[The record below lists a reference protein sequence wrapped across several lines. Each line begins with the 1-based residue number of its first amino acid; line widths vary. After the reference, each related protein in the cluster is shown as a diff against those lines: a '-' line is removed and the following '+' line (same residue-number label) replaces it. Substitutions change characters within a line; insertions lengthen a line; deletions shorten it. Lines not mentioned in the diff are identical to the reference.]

1 MMKRLLTVLCV
12 AACVLCLVSCDR
24 YELPA
29 LDPEQPTAFAG
40 EDIFYCN
47 GIQAFD
53 REGILLPDFEVQS
66 SESSRYGIDLIY
78 QNVTPLQMS
87 VYRAQMKN
95 AGFSLVETE
104 YHTYFYSD
112 TCFVGTSYTKDL
124 STGEVQLWWYTK
136 SGDAPDGGLGADAAK
151 QMIGTDCPYTLIDVT
166 PEGVYDAAGGQI
178 FYIPPYEREAQTDE
192 NGFATAMYMP
202 YDLYF
207 VTDEYALPI
216 GFTCFA
222 IADLDSNGQ
231 NEFWTFAYGPTS
243 GVFTF
248 YLWGFEAGAIKYQ
261 TLHQTEHGQLYFSH
275 DGKGLCIEH
284 KHPEYEDGKI
294 AGYTVKQCRIAI
306 IDGKAYVTYHGV
318 PLDLWSMR

>member
-12 AACVLCLVSCDR
+12 AACVLCLLSCDR
-24 YELPA
+24 YEPPA
-29 LDPEQPTAFAG
+29 LDPEKPTAFAG

-66 SESSRYGIDLIY
+66 SVSSRYGIALTY

-151 QMIGTDCPYTLIDVT
+151 QRIGTDCPYTLIDVT
-166 PEGVYDAAGGQI
+166 PKGVYDAAGGQTRTATPLPRTCRTI
-178 FYIPPYEREAQTDE
+178 FILSQMNTPCPSALPALPWRTLTATVRTSSGRLPTDRLPGCSPFICLALRTERSSIRPCIRQSMGSFISRTTAW
-192 NGFATAMYMP
+192 GFALSISIPNTR
-202 YDLYF
+202 
-207 VTDEYALPI
+207 
-216 GFTCFA
+216 
-222 IADLDSNGQ
+222 
-231 NEFWTFAYGPTS
+231 
-243 GVFTF
+243 
-248 YLWGFEAGAIKYQ
+248 
-261 TLHQTEHGQLYFSH
+261 TE
-275 DGKGLCIEH
+275 
-284 KHPEYEDGKI
+284 
-294 AGYTVKQCRIAI
+294 R
-306 IDGKAYVTYHGV
+306 
-318 PLDLWSMR
+318 